1 MSWYYNFSMKT
12 DHIPILSYV
21 FIGVTS
27 LVLTYATIADTTD
40 EVILPPPSS
49 VGTESQ
55 SSAFSS
61 ISGTIDKIK
70 TLNPFATSAT
80 ASGQEE
86 IPVAVPAST
95 LPSLSGAID
104 KIKSLN
110 PFSSSGQ
117 EELPVALPVSS
128 AMTEPSAPPAPT
140 QPMNKFPSSGGKKST
155 KHRKRKQKKTRR
167 SSK

>member
-117 EELPVALPVSS
+117 EELPVAVPVPV
-128 AMTEPSAPPAPT
+128 APSAPT
-140 QPMNKFPSSGGKKST
+140 QPSTPSYGGKKST

>member
-40 EVILPPPSS
+40 EVILTPTPS
-49 VGTESQ
+49 VVPESQ
-55 SSAFSS
+55 SSVFSD
-61 ISGTIDKIK
+61 TVEKIK
-70 TLNPFATSAT
+70 SLNPFATT

-86 IPVAVPAST
+86 IPVAVPESS

-110 PFSSSGQ
+110 PFSTSGQ
-117 EELPVALPVSS
+117 EEIPVAVPVQPSS
-128 AMTEPSAPPAPT
+128 APA
-140 QPMNKFPSSGGKKST
+140 QPMNKLPSSGGKKSK

>member
-40 EVILPPPSS
+40 EIILPPPSLVEAS
-49 VGTESQ
+49 VAPESQ
-55 SSAFSS
+55 SSSMPAIALPS
-61 ISGTIDKIK
+61 ISGTIEKLK
-70 TLNPFATSAT
+70 SLNPFSTAT
-80 ASGQEE
+80 ATVSGQEE
-86 IPVAVPAST
+86 IPIAVAVPAPSST
-95 LPSLSGAID
+95 
-104 KIKSLN
+104 
-110 PFSSSGQ
+110 
-117 EELPVALPVSS
+117 
-128 AMTEPSAPPAPT
+128 TEPSAPPL
-140 QPMNKFPSSGGKKST
+140 PMNKYPSSGGKKST

>member
-40 EVILPPPSS
+40 EVILPPTP
-49 VGTESQ
+49 ESQ
-55 SSAFSS
+55 SSVFSD
-61 ISGTIDKIK
+61 TIEKIQS
-70 TLNPFATSAT
+70 LNPFSP
-80 ASGQEE
+80 SRQEE
-86 IPVAVPAST
+86 IPVAVPESS

-110 PFSSSGQ
+110 PFSTSGQ
-117 EELPVALPVSS
+117 EEIPVAVPV
-128 AMTEPSAPPAPT
+128 EPSATSAPA
-140 QPMNKFPSSGGKKST
+140 QPMNKLPSTGGKKSI
-155 KHRKRKQKKTRR
+155 KRRKRKQKKTRR